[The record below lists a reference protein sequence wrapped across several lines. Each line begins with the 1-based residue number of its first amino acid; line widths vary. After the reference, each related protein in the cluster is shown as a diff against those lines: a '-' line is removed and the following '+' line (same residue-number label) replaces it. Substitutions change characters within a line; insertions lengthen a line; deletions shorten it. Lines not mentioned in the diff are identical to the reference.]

1 MPISSAAIG
10 LASPR
15 RGDLVDDQLCMTYAA
30 ALGAPAAYFDDSR
43 PGGLPVAPTIAH
55 VLEWPVSRD
64 LRRQPRFGTSEAE
77 QAKAIHVEQD
87 TEFHRTL
94 RPGDY
99 LVAQSTLVGLERRLA
114 GTLTTMRI
122 DLTDGASRAVT
133 TSYVRHLFRG
143 VALDGPDGSIAGAP
157 SWPDLPQPQA
167 WQELRLPTHRGLAH
181 LYTACTRIESPIHTD
196 RGAALKAGLPDI
208 ILHGSCTL
216 ALAVQAMLAEQ
227 FVPMRLLRLGC
238 SFTGF
243 VVPGTAIIVRHGR
256 VDEDT
261 FVFEVL
267 CDDGRRVIASG
278 RVIAVACYPPV

>member
-15 RGDLVDDQLCMTYAA
+15 RADLVDDQLCMTYAA
-30 ALGAPAAYFDDSR
+30 ALGSPAAYFDDSR
-43 PGGLPVAPTIAH
+43 PGGLPVVPTLAH

-64 LRRQPRFGTSEAE
+64 LRRQPRFGASEPE

-87 TEFHRTL
+87 TEFHRTF
-94 RPGDY
+94 RPGDH

-114 GTLTTMRI
+114 GTLTTMQI
-122 DLTDGASRAVT
+122 GLTDGASRPVT

-143 VALDGPDGSIAGAP
+143 VALDGPDGSIADAP

-196 RGAALKAGLPDI
+196 RAAAVQAGLRDI
-208 ILHGSCTL
+208 VLHGTCTL
-216 ALAVQAMLAEQ
+216 ALAVQTILAASA
-227 FVPMRLLRLGC
+227 VPMRLLRLGC
-238 SFTGF
+238 RFTGF
-243 VVPGTAIIVRHGR
+243 VVPGTAITVRHGR
-256 VDEDT
+256 VDEDA

-267 CDDGRRVIASG
+267 SDDGRPVIASG
-278 RVIAVACYPPV
+278 RLIAVTCYPPV